1 MGLPWSLLQS
11 RSSGSISKVLVPLP
25 AGDFHV
31 RATATRIQVIRVTRC
46 LGFVRAEIRDVEQ
59 GADLWA
65 HLFGWLAGLALGLP
79 IASALARPPGAALQL
94 TLGAATLLALAACW
108 SSALY

>member
-1 MGLPWSLLQS
+1 MGASTAVFGAIGLLS
-11 RSSGSISKVLVPLP
+11 ALGVAARRRHEPKTRRAWLALG
-25 AGDFHV
+25 AGL
-31 RATATRIQVIRVTRC
+31 ALLAMLGTAGERV
-46 LGFVRAEIRDVEQ
+46 
-59 GADLWA
+59 DLWA

-79 IASALARPPGAALQL
+79 IASALGRPPGAARQL